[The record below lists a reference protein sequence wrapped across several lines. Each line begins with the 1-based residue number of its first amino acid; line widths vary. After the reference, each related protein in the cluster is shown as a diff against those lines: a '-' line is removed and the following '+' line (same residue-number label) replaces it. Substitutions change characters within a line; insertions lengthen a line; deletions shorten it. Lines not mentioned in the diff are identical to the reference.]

1 MRYNRRSAVRADAD
15 FLIRLKEIFNDRTP
29 EIHDSFTKNISETG
43 LQVSSFNF
51 FPVNTRLMLEAS
63 LSPQTEPVNLVGRV
77 VWIEQIA
84 YQDRFNLG
92 IEIPEISDDIRT
104 QFQKTIDSAISR
116 KQEKISPDN

>member
-1 MRYNRRSAVRADAD
+1 
-15 FLIRLKEIFNDRTP
+15 
-29 EIHDSFTKNISETG
+29 
-43 LQVSSFNF
+43 
-51 FPVNTRLMLEAS
+51 MLEAS

-92 IEIPEISDDIRT
+92 IEIPEISDDIRI